1 MVYLMI
7 GASDR
12 ARFFDQGY
20 LVVENVVPPDLC
32 AQVRAVI
39 SEFTGVVEEDRSTW
53 CRQGTQGHGIVP
65 VHHAQAL
72 WDVRQL
78 PAMHAAFAA
87 LYGTERLWVTID
99 RVSVKVPAS
108 LFDAPYRVDPLH
120 WDGDP
125 RRGGELSIQG
135 LVYLTDT
142 PPEQGAF
149 CCVPGLFRELDQ
161 WLPLHQHDPNPL
173 QPDCT
178 GYELS
183 PIGGPAGSLVLWDRR
198 MPHTSTANLGDRPR
212 WVQYVAMN
220 PAGDETARAALA
232 RLHREKR
239 APGWALRQNVAGQ
252 LNPEP
257 GEPAMLT
264 PLGRR
269 LAGVDA
275 W

>member
-1 MVYLMI
+1 MI

-12 ARFFDQGY
+12 ARFFEQGY
-20 LVVENVVPPDLC
+20 LVLENVVPADLC
-32 AQVRAVI
+32 ARVRAVV
-39 SEFTGVVEEDRSTW
+39 SDFTGVVEEDPPTW
-53 CRQGTQGHGIVP
+53 RRQSAQGHGIVP

-108 LFDAPYRVDPLH
+108 LFDSPYRVDPVH

-125 RRGGELSIQG
+125 RRAGGLSIQG

-142 PPEQGAF
+142 PAEQGAF
-149 CCVPGLFRELDQ
+149 CCVPDLFRELQ
-161 WLPLHQHDPNPL
+161 SWLAQHQHDPNPL
-173 QPDCT
+173 QPDVT
-178 GYELS
+178 AYEVL
-183 PIGGPAGSLVLWDRR
+183 PIGAPAGSLVLWDRR
-198 MPHTSTANLGDRPR
+198 MPHTSAANLGDRPR

-220 PAGDETARAALA
+220 PAGDEAARQALR
-232 RLHREKR
+232 RLCLDKR
-239 APGWALRQNVAGQ
+239 PPGWAVRQNVPGQ
-252 LNPEP
+252 RDPEP
-257 GEPAMLT
+257 GDPATLT

-269 LAGVDA
+269 LAGIDP